1 MRSKPTRTNVGCTVC
16 RRAFFAAGVEKPTAR
31 GGCTNTLTAPIK
43 NTMNNIESDCGQLG
57 ATLGGDIGEHFDH
70 QQLGEEAGRVVG
82 EVAGA
87 VIQKELE

>member
-1 MRSKPTRTNVGCTVC
+1 
-16 RRAFFAAGVEKPTAR
+16 
-31 GGCTNTLTAPIK
+31 
-43 NTMNNIESDCGQLG
+43 MNNIESDCGQLG